1 MLALI
6 QEVSHV
12 PRILSSEMLKLGNIL
27 RMLLKINVL
36 GKLEKKKS
44 VRGTRRELQLTQI
57 IPNMTEPEKTS

>member
-1 MLALI
+1 MLQLI
-6 QEVSHV
+6 AEISHI
-12 PRILSSEMLKLGNIL
+12 PRILSSEMLRLGKIL